1 MASVVNMCN
10 SALNLL
16 GASTISSLT
25 EDTKNARLCNQ
36 RYEPIRN
43 RVFRSHNWNCLIKRV
58 QLAQD
63 STGPVVEYTYG
74 YTLPTDCL
82 RVMKIHNGSTD
93 SIASDL
99 DYKVE
104 GRKIVTDITTIY
116 LVYIALITDPNEYDS
131 YLREAVSHQLA
142 ADICYA
148 ITNNSALAN
157 NYMIRA
163 DERLREARF
172 IDATENALDTVEANE
187 FTDAR
192 LKGDHISDR
201 LILLVTQEVCQQR
214 EFDEP
219 VRVLNGQ
226 LF

>member
-1 MASVVNMCN
+1 MASTVDMCN

-36 RYEPIRN
+36 RFEPIRD

-82 RVMKIHNGSTD
+82 RVMKISNGSTD

-142 ADICYA
+142 ADLCYA
-148 ITNNSALAN
+148 ITNNSTLAN
-157 NYMIRA
+157 NYMTRA

-172 IDATENALDTVEANE
+172 IDATENSLDTIEANE

-192 LKGDHISDR
+192 L
-201 LILLVTQEVCQQR
+201 
-214 EFDEP
+214 
-219 VRVLNGQ
+219 
-226 LF
+226 